1 MIPKILEKTLDQGE
15 KSDKIQKNNFSP
27 NLNHVQRGPPAK
39 NMPLRY
45 SYTNKRKI
53 EKNRTQG
60 GKLCPKKCRLQP
72 HFKRNPPLKGRTET
86 PRNLKNPCEKLRG
99 KRPKIIKSL
108 MSRF

>member
-1 MIPKILEKTLDQGE
+1 MIQKILEKTLDQGE

-86 PRNLKNPCEKLRG
+86 PRNLKNPCEKLR
-99 KRPKIIKSL
+99 
-108 MSRF
+108 